1 MLTNRQVADSWM
13 RESDLDEML
22 SAERY
27 EHVLVKLESML
38 DAVQAEHR
46 RQIAETRAARLT
58 PAEVEVLRGLV
69 ALGEKATAAPW
80 SAEYKY
86 ALLGK
91 DGVLVA
97 PDRGLHEDGDGI
109 RWEDKEF
116 IAAARNAVHI
126 IAKIVGEG
134 T

>member
-1 MLTNRQVADSWM
+1 MGAHGGAL
-13 RESDLDEML
+13 
-22 SAERY
+22 
-27 EHVLVKLESML
+27 
-38 DAVQAEHR
+38 HR
-46 RQIAETRAARLT
+46 RPPHPRRARCA
-58 PAEVEVLRGLV
+58 AGLA
-69 ALGEKATAAPW
+69 ALGEKATPAPW

-97 PDRGLHEDGDGI
+97 PDRGLHEDGNGI

-116 IAAARNAVHI
+116 IAAARNAMPL
-126 IAKIVGEG
+126 IARLVGEG